1 MAALLA
7 VAQVVLAVI
16 LALEAKVTAQL
27 MALLAA
33 EAAVVVVLTR
43 KIAVTD
49 TRAQVAALVFLVKA
63 RVGRVALV
71 VAILFLARLEG
82 AREVPVV
89 LMAEIQRRVSLLAL
103 VDCMAAAVAQHLVL
117 VAKVVVARFASS
129 GRAAHARSHQPAQG
143 INNA

>member
-1 MAALLA
+1 MAALLV

-16 LALEAKVTAQL
+16 LGLEATATVQL

-49 TRAQVAALVFLVKA
+49 TRAQVAALAFSAKA

-71 VAILFLARLEG
+71 VAILFSARLEG
-82 AREVPVV
+82 AREVLVV
-89 LMAEIQRRVSLLAL
+89 LMAEIQRRLPLLAL
-103 VDCMAAAVAQHLVL
+103 VDRMAAAVAQHLVL
-117 VAKVVVARFASS
+117 VAKVAAALSVSS
-129 GRAAHARSHQPAQG
+129 GPAAHANSRQPALG